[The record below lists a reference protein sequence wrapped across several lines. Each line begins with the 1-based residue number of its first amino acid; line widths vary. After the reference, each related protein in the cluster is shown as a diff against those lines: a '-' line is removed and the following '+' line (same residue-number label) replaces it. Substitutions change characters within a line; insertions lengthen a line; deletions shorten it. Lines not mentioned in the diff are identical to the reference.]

1 MTDPTPETSH
11 VGEPQSDHETGAPMP
26 RWVPVLIGA
35 ILVIMAG
42 LAIYTGLRDRYDGTL
57 TSQVR
62 PQRDRGMTAAPPGEP
77 GAGASLVMHGNEG
90 DSTPAAKPPV
100 EGDARV
106 AISGGPGGV
115 ESTVRIWA
123 RRGVML
129 SITPAESMVYV
140 NDLPI
145 GQASQFN
152 TMDEIYEFAAPG
164 SYTIKVVAPDN
175 KQKTYIV
182 TAADDAKQ
190 DVASIQASL
199 K

>member
-1 MTDPTPETSH
+1 MTDHPTPDSPGVEEQ
-11 VGEPQSDHETGAPMP
+11 EPDSGAAMP
-26 RWVPVLIGA
+26 RWIPVLIGA

-42 LAIYTGLRDRYDGTL
+42 LAVYTGLRYRNDDTL

-77 GAGASLVMHGNEG
+77 GAGASLVMHGSEG

-100 EGDARV
+100 QGDARAV
-106 AISGGPGGV
+106 ISGGPGGV

-129 SITPAESMVYV
+129 SVTPAESMVYV
-140 NDLPI
+140 NDVPI
-145 GQASQFN
+145 GQASQFD

-164 SYTIKVVAPDN
+164 SYTIKVIAPDN

-182 TAADDAKQ
+182 TAAEDAKQ
-190 DVASIQASL
+190 DVATIAAKLQ
-199 K
+199 

>member
-1 MTDPTPETSH
+1 MTDPTPDSPHAE
-11 VGEPQSDHETGAPMP
+11 EPEPDAAMP
-26 RWVPVLIGA
+26 RWVPLLIGA

-42 LAIYTGLRDRYDGTL
+42 LAVYTGLRYRDDNTL

-77 GAGASLVMHGNEG
+77 GAGASLVMHGSEG

-100 EGDARV
+100 EGEARAV
-106 AISGGPGGV
+106 ISGGPRGV

-123 RRGVML
+123 RRGLLLEV
-129 SITPAESMVYV
+129 TPAESMIYV
-140 NDLPI
+140 NDVPI
-145 GQASQFN
+145 GQASQFD

-164 SYTIKVVAPDN
+164 SYTIRIVSPGN
-175 KQKTYIV
+175 QQKTFVV

-190 DVASIQASL
+190 DVARIQAAL

>member
-1 MTDPTPETSH
+1 MTDHPTPDSPHE
-11 VGEPQSDHETGAPMP
+11 EPGSEPGTGAAMP

-42 LAIYTGLRDRYDGTL
+42 LAIYTGLRYRNDDTL

-77 GAGASLVMHGNEG
+77 GAGASLVMHGSEG

-100 EGDARV
+100 EGDARAV
-106 AISGGPGGV
+106 ISGGPGGV
-115 ESTVRIWA
+115 ETTVRIWA

-129 SITPAESMVYV
+129 SVTPAESMVYV
-140 NDLPI
+140 NDVPI
-145 GQASQFN
+145 GQVSQFD

-164 SYTIKVVAPDN
+164 SYTIKIIAPDN
-175 KQKTYIV
+175 RQKTYVV
-182 TAADDAKQ
+182 TSADDAKQ
-190 DVASIQASL
+190 DVATIAAKLQ
-199 K
+199 

>member
-1 MTDPTPETSH
+1 
-11 VGEPQSDHETGAPMP
+11 MP

-42 LAIYTGLRDRYDGTL
+42 LAVYTGLRYRDDKTL
-57 TSQVR
+57 TSHVR

-77 GAGASLVMHGNEG
+77 GAGASLVMHGSEG
-90 DSTPAAKPPV
+90 DSTPAAKPAV
-100 EGDARV
+100 EGEARAV
-106 AISGGPGGV
+106 ISGGPGGV

-123 RRGVML
+123 RRGLML
-129 SITPAESMVYV
+129 DVTPPESMIYV

-145 GQASQFN
+145 GQARQFD
-152 TMDEIYEFAAPG
+152 TIDEVYEFAAPG
-164 SYTIKVVAPDN
+164 SYTIRIVSPTN
-175 KQKTYIV
+175 QQKTYIV

-190 DVASIQASL
+190 DVARIQAAL

>member
-1 MTDPTPETSH
+1 
-11 VGEPQSDHETGAPMP
+11 MP

-42 LAIYTGLRDRYDGTL
+42 LAVYTGLRYRDDDTL

-77 GAGASLVMHGNEG
+77 GAGASLVMHGSEG
-90 DSTPAAKPPV
+90 DATPAAKPPV
-100 EGDARV
+100 EGEARAV
-106 AISGGPGGV
+106 ISGGQGGV
-115 ESTVRIWA
+115 QSTVRIWA
-123 RRGVML
+123 RRGLLLEV
-129 SITPAESMVYV
+129 TPAESMIYV

-145 GQASQFN
+145 GQARQFD

-175 KQKTYIV
+175 QQKTYIV

-190 DVASIQASL
+190 DVARIQAAL